1 MNEVKF
7 YEMMSDYLD
16 NNLDK
21 KAKLEFE
28 KTLSQNKEL
37 KNKYEDVK
45 HLVKKIKNLDTP
57 ELSEDFDINLKRSIN
72 RIKSKELPQ
81 IENIKFLSKPIH
93 MMVASVAAAIVLVVV
108 TTFFFNEKNNQ
119 SIGINFD
126 TNEFV
131 YNDDES
137 EKNDFEIDMTKG
149 EQDVP
154 K

>member
-21 KAKLEFE
+21 KTKSEFE

-45 HLVKKIKNLDTP
+45 YLVEKIKNLDTP

-81 IENIKFLSKPIH
+81 IENINFTSKPIH

-126 TNEFV
+126 SNEFV
-131 YNDDES
+131 YNDEES

>member
-131 YNDDES
+131 YNDEES